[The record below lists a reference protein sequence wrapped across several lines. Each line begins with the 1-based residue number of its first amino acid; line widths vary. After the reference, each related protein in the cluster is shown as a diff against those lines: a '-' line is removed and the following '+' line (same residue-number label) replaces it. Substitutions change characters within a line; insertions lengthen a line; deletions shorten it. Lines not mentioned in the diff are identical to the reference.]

1 MTELVAASNP
11 MRAAAGGESKDVE
24 IGNSIKDTPQDR
36 KAAPFGTKLWFAQ
49 MWVVYG
55 TPMVVCLLFGWIMYL
70 QQELS
75 LCVDPASVIAIIND
89 AKNAPPTSFYKA
101 AAIQMEHLPVVSV
114 ASPTWSD
121 NVNRYGPLIDE
132 AKSKTPGIEMVV
144 FPEGANGWFPN
155 NQLASK
161 AGARPQLKEYFSDTI
176 PMVQNGLP
184 IYNPCDAR
192 TTGQLWTLS
201 CLARQKNIVLVANL
215 IEYRDCTIAGTY
227 EWGDPPCPVADRMYL
242 FNTLVVLGKDGQLI
256 AKYNKRH
263 ISGTLFQIDEP
274 TPARTPAVFDITFD
288 SGDTVKFGM
297 IICQDITYTDVV
309 AEYRSLNVRDIIF
322 STHFSNSLPMWN
334 MGALFQGWSKYYNVN
349 LIVANGLQG
358 ISSQGGGLYAS
369 GKLIDYYFDLDI
381 LSTTLDKVTSGSL
394 PVLWPFQTNGEYG
407 TIDSKLDKS
416 TPGTP
421 STPYNAQKA
430 YAIELFKNFNLGANA
445 VELDVSNTGTKT
457 VVVKSLPMNNPF
469 TGQLEFTNDF
479 QCEFTYNVLPATPS
493 ARSKYFLIAQ
503 QVPLSGIV
511 SNQCEGTAF
520 FQCGVYLCPNYP
532 NCYYDSTTNSG
543 SQAAVSELF
552 SSFRLLARGLPIYKT
567 TMFGQVVSA
576 SGHAL
581 EPLSTS
587 GGSWDAESSTD
598 KTIFNIKSPESG
610 YSAQALSTIGI
621 TASSIFEQVC
631 WDNNPP
637 YNTSSNPLGNPM
649 PYMF

>member
-1 MTELVAASNP
+1 MTELVTSSTNP
-11 MRAAAGGESKDVE
+11 MVTNPMVTNPMVEGESKDVE
-24 IGNSIKDTPQDR
+24 VGNNSIIKDTLQER
-36 KAAPFGTKLWFAQ
+36 KTAPPFGTKLWFAHV
-49 MWVVYG
+49 WVMYG
-55 TPMVVCLLFGWIMYL
+55 TPMIVGLLIGWIIHL

-75 LCVDPASVIAIIND
+75 LCVNPVSVVHD
-89 AKNAPPTSFYKA
+89 AKNANPTSFYKA

-121 NVNRYGPLIDE
+121 NVDRYGALIDE

-155 NQLASK
+155 NQLASG
-161 AGARPQLKEYFSDTI
+161 ANARPQLKEYFSDTI
-176 PMVQNGLP
+176 PMVQNGFP
-184 IYNPCDAR
+184 IYNPCVAR
-192 TTGQLWTLS
+192 TSGQLWTLS
-201 CLARQKNIVLVANL
+201 CLARSKNIVLVANL

-242 FNTLVVLGKDGQLI
+242 FNSLVVLGKNGQLI

-263 ISGTLFQIDEP
+263 ISGTLYQIDEP
-274 TPARTPAVFDITFD
+274 TPARTPAVFDITFN

-322 STHFSNSLPMWN
+322 STHFSNGLPMWN

-358 ISSQGGGLYAS
+358 VASQGGGIYAS
-369 GKLIDYYFDLDI
+369 GKLIDYFFNLNSI
-381 LSTTLDKVTSGSL
+381 AADKVTSGSL
-394 PVLWPFQTNGEYG
+394 PVLPLQTNGEHG
-407 TIDSKLDKS
+407 TVDSKLDSS
-416 TPGTP
+416 TPRTP

-430 YAIELFKNFNLGANA
+430 YATKLFKNFNLGANA
-445 VELDVSNTGTKT
+445 VELDVSTIGTKT
-457 VVVKSLPMNNPF
+457 AVVKSLPMNNPF

-479 QCEFTYNVLPATPS
+479 QCEFTYNILPATPS
-493 ARSKYFLIAQ
+493 VRSKYFLIAQ
-503 QVPLSGIV
+503 QIPLSGTV

-543 SQAAVSELF
+543 SQFVVSELF
-552 SSFRLLARGLPIYKT
+552 SSFRLLARGMPIYKT
-567 TMFGQVVSA
+567 AMFGQVVSA
-576 SGHAL
+576 SGNAL

-598 KTIFNIKSPESG
+598 KTIFNIKSSDSG
-610 YSAQALSTIGI
+610 YLAQALSTIGI

-637 YNTSSNPLGNPM
+637 HNSSRPLF
-649 PYMF
+649 MF